1 MPIIRVEKRDIR
13 SYYTF
18 GLILYLYE
26 YSIDS
31 PCSQIVV
38 YRCFVMYEQHSI
50 PGIFALLD
58 DPEKLIAGGGG
69 STTRHQ
75 FP

>member
-38 YRCFVMYEQHSI
+38 YRCFVMYEQYSI
-50 PGIFALLD
+50 PGTFVLLD
-58 DPEKLIAGGGG
+58 DSEKLQGGQHGAA
-69 STTRHQ
+69 
-75 FP
+75 P